1 MNELDITCFLSVART
16 GSYELTMEELSI
28 TPYILEA
35 KIQRLEEELGC
46 ELFYKNYHKIRLT
59 IAGRYYY
66 EFFSNLERKLGIA
79 ESILGKDGNNP
90 IKICISTRP
99 GITRCMGDKLL
110 EINRYMGE
118 QVDYAVISEEEVK
131 ELVAGSEADILL
143 TTRFFIKRFPIVSPV
158 EFLWE
163 EPMYLIYKEKKGEDD
178 IEIYKKIQK
187 ERFPYLSD
195 LPEGF
200 TERSLSEHIYLE
212 CAKLG
217 FRPNN
222 IQFFPNMDTVGVN
235 IAYGNG
241 FTLAPKPCFLKRNN
255 VFRYIPTKRS
265 ISIMAVLPRGNKSPK
280 IQKILGYLRKVE
292 I

>member
-59 IAGRYYY
+59 VAGRYYY
-66 EFFSNLERKLGIA
+66 DFFSNLERKLGIA
-79 ESILGKDGNNP
+79 ESILGKDGNDP
-90 IKICISTRP
+90 VKICISTSP
-99 GITRCMGDKLL
+99 GITRCMGNKLHK
-110 EINRYMGE
+110 INKNMGE
-118 QVDYAVISEEEVK
+118 QVDYAVISEEEVR
-131 ELVAGSEADILL
+131 ELVSGSEADILL
-143 TTRFFIKRFPIVSPV
+143 TTRFFTKRLPIVSPV

-163 EPMYLIYKEKKGEDD
+163 EPMYIIYKDKIDEDD
-178 IEIYKKIQK
+178 MEIYKKIQK
-187 ERFPYLSD
+187 ERFPYLTG

-200 TERSLSEHIYLE
+200 TEESMSEHIYLE

-222 IQFFPNMDTVGVN
+222 IHFLPNMDTVGIN

-241 FTLAPKPCFLKRNN
+241 FTLAPKLCFSKKSN
-255 VFRYIPTKRS
+255 VFRYISTKRS
-265 ISIMAVLPRGNKSPK
+265 ISVMAVLPRGNKSPK
-280 IQKILGYLRKVE
+280 IQKVLEYLREEE